1 MPMTA
6 ELKHYLM
13 ELALKRALRVEVC
26 FSLFHSPG
34 DHSLFYASL
43 MYEIT
48 VVSFTLLQE

>member
-1 MPMTA
+1 MSVTA

-13 ELALKRALRVEVC
+13 ELAVRLEVC
-26 FSLFHSPG
+26 FSLFHSPE
-34 DHSLFYASL
+34 DHSFFYASL